1 MCGIVPAQA
10 HHHNNAGAFV
20 GGLIAGAVIG
30 GAAVAATQP
39 RPYYYPPYPAYP
51 PPYGYCLSALLRL
64 RALSA
69 LLLQVS
75 LQDRNRPRPGRR
87 SEWHD
92 TGKLSRI
99 SVAATVLAVL
109 SCYAQAQETPA
120 APPADQQHLPPY
132 DCTLTEAVLCKAGR
146 PARRPRRS
154 ANCRLRR
161 AFSCISSSRVLAGV
175 SADGLPHVSTMSSIA
190 RSGDI
195 VVAQGVD
202 SGTGWMVHSTSND
215 DEVTFVAAS
224 DDFIINAF
232 GTCKPL
238 GVAQ

>member
-1 MCGIVPAQA
+1 M
-10 HHHNNAGAFV
+10 
-20 GGLIAGAVIG
+20 
-30 GAAVAATQP
+30 
-39 RPYYYPPYPAYP
+39 
-51 PPYGYCLSALLRL
+51 SKLL
-64 RALSA
+64 
-69 LLLQVS
+69 
-75 LQDRNRPRPGRR
+75 
-87 SEWHD
+87 
-92 TGKLSRI
+92 RI
-99 SVAATVLAVL
+99 SVTATVLAVL

-132 DCTLTEAVLCKAGR
+132 DCTLTEAVLCKAGSSCTPAKTLGELPL
-146 PARRPRRS
+146 PAR
-154 ANCRLRR
+154 LLLH
-161 AFSCISSSRVLAGV
+161 FEQQVLAGV
-175 SADGLPHVSTMSSIA
+175 SADGLPHVSTMSSVA

-232 GTCKPL
+232 GTCKAL